1 MALSKSTELFD
12 RSGPC
17 LRNRRN
23 RRTYQTAW
31 KVGAIPERSSQ
42 NYSRQ
47 KTSTRVGDTGTAS
60 ESGIE
65 SRAKLAPNSSK
76 TGVFFFSFLYTA
88 GWGWA
93 GLSVVFRPRRKRSE
107 GRAEESSL
115 VFVTWCDT
123 PH

>member
-31 KVGAIPERSSQ
+31 KVGAIPERTSQ

-47 KTSTRVGDTGTAS
+47 KTSTREGDTGTAS

-65 SRAKLAPNSSK
+65 SRAKLAPNPYK
-76 TGVFFFSFLYTA
+76 TGVSFFSFCT
-88 GWGWA
+88 
-93 GLSVVFRPRRKRSE
+93 RRGEDGPYLMDFSHRAQDGGID
-107 GRAEESSL
+107 GRE
-115 VFVTWCDT
+115 DRG
-123 PH
+123 